1 MDGNLIRNC
10 GFAGT
15 LAENG
20 FEQGLWIQ
28 DLWLWTKDC
37 LDLAPWNKDQEGG
50 EHFVLQCYISI
61 LVITKTYMF
70 S

>member
-28 DLWLWTKDC
+28 DLTRIADCGLWTRTMDCRSWPVDKNCDRGPGLWTKD
-37 LDLAPWNKDQEGG
+37 
-50 EHFVLQCYISI
+50 
-61 LVITKTYMF
+61 
-70 S
+70 